1 MSPEISDGA
10 SQPLENRNDQM
21 EDAALE
27 GDLADDQ
34 PQVEVCD
41 MLTHQSTD
49 SLVREKTEL
58 PASASSTSPAGGLDH
73 SPRPGGFGKG
83 TGNTEQS
90 TESRSGG
97 SGARGRGRSS
107 STQQARTNL
116 GYQFKSS
123 PMLTRKPIPELCLL
137 LLLQTRQTTQCLA
150 AEQPWIPRNPR
161 FFACQGVCQQRRQRH
176 PRETK
181 TVRPK
186 P

>member
-97 SGARGRGRSS
+97 SGGRGRGRPS
-107 STQQARTNL
+107 STQQ
-116 GYQFKSS
+116 S
-123 PMLTRKPIPELCLL
+123 
-137 LLLQTRQTTQCLA
+137 
-150 AEQPWIPRNPR
+150 
-161 FFACQGVCQQRRQRH
+161 
-176 PRETK
+176 
-181 TVRPK
+181 
-186 P
+186 

>member
-1 MSPEISDGA
+1 
-10 SQPLENRNDQM
+10 
-21 EDAALE
+21 
-27 GDLADDQ
+27 
-34 PQVEVCD
+34 

-137 LLLQTRQTTQCLA
+137 LLLLQTRETTQCLA

-161 FFACQGVCQQRRQRH
+161 FFACRGVCQQRRQRH